1 MYINIYIY
9 FCAIRRNNI
18 DKIEG
23 RKKKRNNDLSSGGY
37 PAAIGFCP
45 LNMNANYYFLNT
57 LSILSLSSIFI
68 SIMYCISKLYFKL
81 CLTGKNQ
88 IHAPILKDAYLLGNP
103 QRPKLVPFF

>member
-45 LNMNANYYFLNT
+45 LNMNANYYFLNA
-57 LSILSLSSIFI
+57 LSILSLSSFFHFN
-68 SIMYCISKLYFKL
+68 YVLHFKTL
-81 CLTGKNQ
+81 FQT
-88 IHAPILKDAYLLGNP
+88 LL
-103 QRPKLVPFF
+103 